1 MKDPAKGWPRLTC
14 ALFYENA
21 GAAIDWLCRGF
32 GFEVLLKVEGENG
45 RIEHSELG
53 YAEAI
58 VFVSDKGPRPEHEL
72 MVSPVSLGGKNTQVL
87 CLVVDDVDAHCAR
100 ARAAGAR
107 IFREPKEDDYGDEY
121 PIDRT
126 YGAIDP
132 GGHMWYF
139 MQRVRDAKR

>member
-1 MKDPAKGWPRLTC
+1 
-14 ALFYENA
+14 
-21 GAAIDWLCRGF
+21 
-32 GFEVLLKVEGENG
+32 
-45 RIEHSELG
+45 
-53 YAEAI
+53 
-58 VFVSDKGPRPEHEL
+58 
-72 MVSPVSLGGKNTQVL
+72 
-87 CLVVDDVDAHCAR
+87 VDAHCAR